1 MSLTWKDGVATLLTG
16 LAVLVFFAAHES
28 WDVPLVGSS
37 YRWAAVAVTLLGAAT
52 CALGSASAE
61 LASGREAS
69 TSVKLLSAV
78 GALAGVLAIVAIAT
92 GSLTALSLL
101 VLGIVV
107 LWAGATLRHAWLAA
121 GHRPLAT

>member
-1 MSLTWKDGVATLLTG
+1 MMVSKVGA
-16 LAVLVFFAAHES
+16 ES
-28 WDVPLVGSS
+28 GRVIA
-37 YRWAAVAVTLLGAAT
+37 RRRQAAAVQLRQRYERILAARMLDADFPRLLIRLAAE
-52 CALGSASAE
+52 CAE
-61 LASGREAS
+61 LASGRGAS

-101 VLGIVV
+101 ALGIVV